1 MKEFAANS
9 EFTISKAQLKVI
21 YDLLSKSP
29 VVSDLEEFLKWC
41 KLTCKAQTVLTR
53 ILDLDEVASF
63 FTDLIED
70 KSLNIATLPFVGF
83 EFLRNYFI
91 SANESAD
98 ALKKIKGPPRK

>member
-1 MKEFAANS
+1 M
-9 EFTISKAQLKVI
+9 
-21 YDLLSKSP
+21 
-29 VVSDLEEFLKWC
+29 
-41 KLTCKAQTVLTR
+41 LTR